1 MRPAASEPFF
11 SVIQK
16 YDTCSISYPSQM
28 QKIYLSDAGPK
39 VSPAVYG
46 FYRWNEGG
54 SPSVTMEKI
63 VNLCLELGINTFD
76 HADVYGGYQCEE
88 LFGEVISKKG
98 FKREDIVLFTKC
110 GLRVP
115 NSGQPN
121 VRIKHYDTSARQ
133 IESSVENSLKRLKTD
148 YIDIFLLDHLDP
160 ISNLE
165 ETASAL
171 EKLKKSGKV
180 NNIGVANF
188 SVFQHQLLASYLH
201 TPIVTHHIELNLL
214 NTSALDNG
222 QLDYI
227 KQRYMRPLV
236 SAPLASGKIA
246 SGTDAVA
253 ERVRKK
259 LQELSPKYGVDIE
272 SIAVAWLI
280 KLGALPL
287 IGTKEEQ
294 RIRNIV
300 NAFNIQ
306 LDHQDWY
313 ELYNA
318 SRGEIAD

>member
-1 MRPAASEPFF
+1 
-11 SVIQK
+11 
-16 YDTCSISYPSQM
+16 M
-28 QKIYLSDAGPK
+28 QQIYLSDSGPK

-46 FYRWNEGG
+46 FYRWDDVNEAPG
-54 SPSVTMEKI
+54 TMERI
-63 VNLCLELGINTFD
+63 IDLCLELGINTFD
-76 HADVYGGYQCEE
+76 HGDSYGGYRCEE
-88 LFGEVISKKG
+88 QFGNIISNKS
-98 FKREDIVLFTKC
+98 FKREQVVLFTKC
-110 GLRVP
+110 GLKVP
-115 NSGQPN
+115 NPKDPLTR
-121 VRIKHYDTSARQ
+121 VKHVDTSARH
-133 IESSVENSLKRLKTD
+133 ILKSVENSLQRLRTD

-165 ETASAL
+165 ETAIAIEQL
-171 EKLKKSGKV
+171 RKSGKI

-188 SVFQHQLLASYLH
+188 SVFQHQLLASYLRV
-201 TPIVTHHIELNLL
+201 PIVTHHLELNLL

-236 SAPLASGKIA
+236 SAPVAGGRIA
-246 SGTDAVA
+246 NGTDGQA

-259 LQELSPKYGVDIE
+259 LGEIAPKYRVDIE

-287 IGTKEEQ
+287 IGTKDEQ

-300 NAFNIQ
+300 KAFNIQ

-313 ELYNA
+313 DLYSA
-318 SRGEIAD
+318 SKGDF